1 MTTRGLTRA
10 EAERRIAAQPSQ
22 AEKMAQ
28 ADVVIDNRGSLDETR
43 RQVAAALAALEDA

>member
-1 MTTRGLTRA
+1 MDEATVRA
-10 EAERRIAAQPSQ
+10 RMRAQSSQ